1 MQSKVNANVILITFL
16 IGSFFAILNETLL
29 NIALTKL
36 MDVFQVD
43 ATTVQWLVTGFM
55 MVMGILMPVSAT
67 FIQWFTTRQ
76 MFIGV
81 MTVFLFGSVIAA
93 CAVNFPMLLIGR
105 MIQGVGTG
113 LLMPVIMN
121 ALLLI
126 YPPEVRGKIMG
137 IFGFVIMFAP
147 AIGPTLSGVI
157 VDLLGWRWLFISVI
171 PFTIFSILF
180 AWKYLQNVGELTR
193 PKVDVLSVILSTVG
207 IGGIVY
213 GVSGSGEGAS
223 NAYSPL
229 MITIIIISLLSMA
242 LFVWRQLKLKE
253 PLLDVRVFRYKN
265 FAAGITLFVI
275 VIIAMFATE
284 IILPM
289 YLQGPVG
296 YSAKVAGLLLL
307 PGALL
312 NGMTAPVMG
321 TLFDKYGPRKL
332 IIPGM
337 IMLVGSILFFINI
350 NPSIPLWM
358 FVLIYII
365 LMLAISAIMM
375 PAETNGLNE
384 LPQRLY
390 PHGTAIVSTL
400 QPVAGALGVSIF
412 VGIMTFGRESYIK
425 EQTGPITQQV
435 MNEAMTVGIHYA
447 YWFAL
452 VISLI
457 ALVISFFIKRAVS
470 PDYGTK

>member
-1 MQSKVNANVILITFL
+1 MQTKVQANKIFITFL

-43 ATTVQWLVTGFM
+43 ATMVQWLVTGFM
-55 MVMGILMPVSAT
+55 LVMGILMPVSAI

-76 MFIGV
+76 LFIGV
-81 MTVFLFGSVIAA
+81 MTVFLVGTVIAA
-93 CAVNFPMLLIGR
+93 CAVNFSMLLIGR

-157 VDLLGWRWLFISVI
+157 VDLLGWRWLFIAVI
-171 PFTIFSILF
+171 PFAIFSILF
-180 AWKYLQNVGELTR
+180 ALKYLQNVGELTR
-193 PKVDVLSVILSTVG
+193 PKVDGLSVVLSTVG
-207 IGGIVY
+207 IGGIVF
-213 GVSGSGEGAS
+213 GVSGSGEAS
-223 NAYSPL
+223 GGDSSPI
-229 MITIIIISLLSMA
+229 MITIIIISLLSIV

-253 PLLDVRVFRYKN
+253 PLLDVRVFQYRN
-265 FAAGITLFVI
+265 FAAGVTLFVI

-312 NGMTAPVMG
+312 NGLTAPVMG

-337 IMLVGSILFFINI
+337 IMLVGTILFFTRLH
-350 NPSIPLWM
+350 PSVPIWLFM
-358 FVLIYII
+358 AVYIL

>member
-1 MQSKVNANVILITFL
+1 MQTKVQANKIFITFL

-43 ATTVQWLVTGFM
+43 ATMVQWLVTGFM
-55 MVMGILMPVSAT
+55 LVMGILMPVSAI

-76 MFIGV
+76 LFIGV
-81 MTVFLFGSVIAA
+81 MTVFLVGTVIAA
-93 CAVNFPMLLIGR
+93 CAVNFSMLLIGR

-157 VDLLGWRWLFISVI
+157 VDLLGWRWLFIAVI
-171 PFTIFSILF
+171 PFAIFSILF
-180 AWKYLQNVGELTR
+180 ALKYLQNVGELTR
-193 PKVDVLSVILSTVG
+193 PKVDGLSVVLSTVG
-207 IGGIVY
+207 IGGIVF
-213 GVSGSGEGAS
+213 GVSGSGEAS
-223 NAYSPL
+223 GGDSSPI
-229 MITIIIISLLSMA
+229 MITIIIISLLSIV

-253 PLLDVRVFRYKN
+253 PLLDVRVFQYRN
-265 FAAGITLFVI
+265 FAAGVTLFVI

-312 NGMTAPVMG
+312 NGLTAPVMG

-337 IMLVGSILFFINI
+337 IMLVGTILFFTRLH
-350 NPSIPLWM
+350 PSVPIWLFM
-358 FVLIYII
+358 AVYIL

-390 PHGTAIVSTL
+390 PHGTAIMSTL
-400 QPVAGALGVSIF
+400 QPISGALGVSIF
-412 VGIMTFGRESYIK
+412 VGIMAHGSESYIK

-435 MNEAMTVGIHYA
+435 LNDAMTVGIHYA

-470 PDYGTK
+470 PDYEAK